1 MMIINGLVR
10 FRSSRI
16 DGPNG
21 PPGEAAI
28 LALNPQ
34 RRDAIL
40 KVTGWANLEPGSL
53 NLEVADGVVDT
64 LMSFEP
70 SLIESGN
77 SIVYPAPYQ
86 HIPRMRGEYY
96 YFTAC
101 GTAHGISRYVLV
113 RRAKTAI
120 PRRLELFA
128 ATSLKNDLTVG
139 DGDTVSVKVTA
150 QLRS

>member
-1 MMIINGLVR
+1 MIINGVVR

-16 DGPNG
+16 DAPDG
-21 PPGEAAI
+21 PPGEAAV

-40 KVTGWANLEPGSL
+40 KVTGWPNLEPGTL
-53 NLEVADGVVDT
+53 NLEVAKGVVDS
-64 LMSFEP
+64 LLDFKP
-70 SLIESGN
+70 SLIESGD
-77 SIVYPAPYQ
+77 SIVYPVPYQ
-86 HIPRMRGEYY
+86 SIPKMRGEYY
-96 YFTAC
+96 YFTAI
-101 GTAHGISRYVLV
+101 GIAHGISRDVLV

-150 QLRS
+150 QLKS